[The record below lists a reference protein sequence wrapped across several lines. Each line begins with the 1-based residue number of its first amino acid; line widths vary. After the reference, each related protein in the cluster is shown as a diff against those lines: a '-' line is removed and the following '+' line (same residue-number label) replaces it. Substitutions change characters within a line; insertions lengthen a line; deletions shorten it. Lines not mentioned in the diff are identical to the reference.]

1 MVLRFIRLEQRSAN
15 ACCKGTDNNCSS
27 FQLSR
32 PYVATTHPCCQCTKV
47 ARPQGKE
54 WMWLAHEPWC
64 ADWPLRRN
72 SGVNFQLPAFRPSSQ
87 RLVSL
92 PGVSSHSLLTVKVL
106 HFLLPTH
113 LTDSSTII
121 PSLLSQPAPE
131 CTFVPT
137 VCQAPAKCWVDKA
150 EDRLLCV
157 SIVDGQ
163 ADGNFNRRTE
173 PDEVPRPDVL

>member
-1 MVLRFIRLEQRSAN
+1 MGHGVLTPSQEFRGE
-15 ACCKGTDNNCSS
+15 
-27 FQLSR
+27 
-32 PYVATTHPCCQCTKV
+32 
-47 ARPQGKE
+47 
-54 WMWLAHEPWC
+54 
-64 ADWPLRRN
+64 
-72 SGVNFQLPAFRPSSQ
+72 LPAARLQAFQP

-92 PGVSSHSLLTVKVL
+92 PGVSSRSLLTVKVL

-113 LTDSSTII
+113 LPDSSTIT

-150 EDRLLCV
+150 EDKLLCV
-157 SIVDGQ
+157 STVDGQ

-173 PDEVPRPDVL
+173 PGEAPRPDVL

>member
-1 MVLRFIRLEQRSAN
+1 M
-15 ACCKGTDNNCSS
+15 
-27 FQLSR
+27 
-32 PYVATTHPCCQCTKV
+32 H
-47 ARPQGKE
+47 
-54 WMWLAHEPWC
+54 
-64 ADWPLRRN
+64 
-72 SGVNFQLPAFRPSSQ
+72 FQLPAFRPSSQ

-92 PGVSSHSLLTVKVL
+92 PGVSSHSLLTVKVR

-113 LTDSSTII
+113 LTDSSPII

-131 CTFVPT
+131 CTFVSI

-163 ADGNFNRRTE
+163 ADGNFNRRME
-173 PDEVPRPDVL
+173 PDEVPRPDVLQHLPLQESPHTSTFTPCLTPFLACSGYSKTCTKLN